1 MLRGCSRCFKWYREG
16 GPKSLPWQTPFDR
29 IFENILLAIYSIM
42 CIPIPNTPHQ
52 SPLYNIPKMR
62 KIENYEFYE
71 LSLFQKF
78 VQNLQVINDTQ
89 VFYFETYK
97 YRVHGKTVNIKF
109 YFVRMARAMPSN
121 SIST

>member
-1 MLRGCSRCFKWYREG
+1 
-16 GPKSLPWQTPFDR
+16 
-29 IFENILLAIYSIM
+29 M

-109 YFVRMARAMPSN
+109 YFVFKGRSELFEAIALVPN
-121 SIST
+121 

>member
-1 MLRGCSRCFKWYREG
+1 
-16 GPKSLPWQTPFDR
+16 
-29 IFENILLAIYSIM
+29 M

-52 SPLYNIPKMR
+52 SPVYNIPKMR

-97 YRVHGKTVNIKF
+97 YRVHSKTVNIKF